1 MLIKRIGP
9 AELAELNKDYAGK
22 PDPFSEQLETAP
34 ENPKAAEAR
43 EELKRWHRF
52 PGQPWTPPD
61 TLTEA
66 AIDVLADQTNIGLD
80 HAINLMVFG
89 QIDPNP
95 PDDIETRARRQQAL
109 NAICNSKKFSFIQDR
124 TLVNVPEDTPQSL
137 WPATKIRE
145 AAEFVAWLRQCC
157 GAPQPEK
164 QSSQYSAEQE
174 FHEMSLH
181 GCSGKKMAAVFNA
194 MKEVWPNLRVEKKYS
209 IKEIENKIGGRM
221 VRRQFAATG
230 HDHDIRR
237 VLGLKPMRPKAQ

>member
-1 MLIKRIGP
+1 MLIKRIGL

-52 PGQPWTPPD
+52 PGRPWTPPD

-66 AIDVLADQTNIGLD
+66 AIDVLADQTNIWLD

-95 PDDIETRARRQQAL
+95 PDDIETVARRQQAL
-109 NAICNSKKFSFIQDR
+109 NAICNSKKFSFIQDG
-124 TLVNVPEDTPQSL
+124 TFVNVPEDTPQSL

-145 AAEFVAWLRQCC
+145 AADFIEWLRQLC
-157 GAPQPEK
+157 GAPQLEK
-164 QSSQYSAEQE
+164 QSNESTQPKAIAATAPGELILSGRGAMTRAIEAA
-174 FHEMSLH
+174 FHEN
-181 GCSGKKMAAVFNA
+181 F
-194 MKEVWPNLRVEKKYS
+194 
-209 IKEIENKIGGRM
+209 
-221 VRRQFAATG
+221 ATG
-230 HDHDIRR
+230 IPPGTSSQERDDKIRETVKR
-237 VLGLKPMRPKAQ
+237 LAGRGPNKRTIQRALKKLPG